1 MELTIILFIVLF
13 HELGHYLVARL
24 FDWRIKQIMLWVFG
38 GVMETDEHGTRP
50 IREEVLVTIAGPM
63 QNVVIYMI
71 LYVLSNL
78 NLVPASIIELAWY
91 YNTAIIMF
99 NLLPIWPL
107 DGGKLLFLFLASYL
121 PYKKAYHTTI
131 ISSMIITVLLL
142 LLQLIFFPFTLSTFL
157 LMIFLFSENRS
168 DWKQRYYVFIRFLLK
183 RYEGNAVVKI
193 VQPIH
198 VSNNHVLMDVFEQF
212 RQEKKHPVY
221 VSFPERK
228 RITMDENE
236 CLRSYFH
243 DLQYDKTIGEILNQ
257 SLLDKFL

>member
-1 MELTIILFIVLF
+1 MELAIILAIVLF
-13 HELGHYLVARL
+13 HELGHYTVARL
-24 FDWRIKQIMLWVFG
+24 FDWRIKHIMLWVFG

-50 IREEVLVTIAGPM
+50 IKEEALVTIAGPL
-63 QNVVIYMI
+63 QNVVIYLI
-71 LYVLSNL
+71 LFLLSNL
-78 NLVPASIIELAWY
+78 DLVPVSILELAWY

-107 DGGKLLFLFLASYL
+107 DGGKLLFLFLASYS

-131 ISSMIITVLLL
+131 ISSMVISILLL
-142 LLQLIFFPFTLSTFL
+142 LLQLALFPFTLSTFL

-168 DWKQRYYVFIRFLLK
+168 DWKRRYYVFIRFLLK
-183 RYEGNAVVKI
+183 RYEGDAAVKV

-198 VSNNHVLMDVFEQF
+198 VSNDHVLMDVFAQF

-221 VSFPERK
+221 VTFSEKK
-228 RITMDENE
+228 RITMDESE

-243 DLQYDKTIGEILNQ
+243 DKQYDKTIGEIVNQ
-257 SLLDKFL
+257 